1 MNKKFFTLPK
11 ERQQSI
17 LNAGYQVFSRN
28 SYKKSPVGEIAAIAG
43 ISKSLLFYYFRN
55 KQDLYLFL
63 WENCLRITSQYMNA
77 SGCYSKQDL
86 FEMIYCGMQAKM
98 HLLYQ
103 YPDLGAFAIQAF
115 YEKDPDVCP
124 AIHASYEQYKN
135 TDAKDALENLDPS
148 QFIEGIDIR
157 MMYREMYLAAEGY
170 LWEMLHKEELDY
182 NKMEQDLLELTA
194 FWKKIYSRKK

>member
-1 MNKKFFTLPK
+1 
-11 ERQQSI
+11 
-17 LNAGYQVFSRN
+17 
-28 SYKKSPVGEIAAIAG
+28 
-43 ISKSLLFYYFRN
+43 
-55 KQDLYLFL
+55 
-63 WENCLRITSQYMNA
+63 
-77 SGCYSKQDL
+77 
-86 FEMIYCGMQAKM
+86 M